1 MREET
6 GIRNIDWGLVLLYL
20 VLVSFGVSNIYSAS
34 YNQDYPSVFSLSQEY
49 GKQILWIG
57 ISIVLGV
64 MIMLLDVS
72 FIRKSSYVIYGITL
86 FMLIGVLFT
95 PEINGQRS
103 WFGVG
108 SFGIQPSEI
117 AKLATGLALAKYLT
131 TINIKLQDFKTR
143 LYSFFIIGMPAALV
157 MLQPDAGTFVVFTAF
172 VLVLYREGISGN
184 PLLYLLLFIVL
195 ALVTLVLSN
204 TSFYLPFLTIKLSGE
219 MGVVLVL
226 LLIAIATAFFIKY
239 NVPKREQK
247 KNYLALVVG
256 FSVMVVFVLSVT
268 FLFQNVL
275 KVHQKDRIE
284 LFLGMKEDPDG
295 KGYNLDRAMAAIGSG
310 GFSGK
315 GYKEATLANAYQKHV
330 PMQSTDFIFCTW
342 AEERGFIG
350 SFLLVVVFVALLI
363 KIIQIAERQRS
374 AFTRIY
380 AYSVGCI
387 IFYHFAINVGMTLK
401 LAPVIGIPLPF
412 FSYGGSSVLSF
423 SLMIFILL
431 KLDSQ
436 RMEVLR

>member
-117 AKLATGLALAKYLT
+117 AKLTTGLALAKYLT

-247 KNYLALVVG
+247 RNYLALVVG